1 MLLKNKNFL
10 ISIIAILILSIIS
23 IAVYVDS
30 KTLGEYEIG
39 VFGISLGADYEL
51 QSNIA
56 TGNNICGNS
65 ISIIK
70 SKICSYT
77 VLPLDSDGEVVGV
90 PYLYWDIY
98 DPSPLLKFFGSEEKQ
113 KVVSKLEIVM
123 FDHKSYPIIGDTVR
137 SAVSLNQMERIKEA
151 YIQKYG
157 TPIESGSFF
166 NWTLD
171 NGVQVSL
178 EIEKN
183 DYTLYEKWNPFL
195 SSFRDSYLVIGRYT
209 LPKSKWELLLPGATQ
224 TSKI

>member
-1 MLLKNKNFL
+1 MLLKNKKLL
-10 ISIIAILILSIIS
+10 ISIIIILVLGIITT
-23 IAVYVDS
+23 AVYVDS

-56 TGNNICGNS
+56 MGNNICANS

-98 DPSPLLKFFGSEEKQ
+98 DPSPLVKFFGSEEKQ
-113 KVVSKLEIVM
+113 KVASKLEIVM

-137 SAVSLNQMERIKEA
+137 SAVSLYQMEKLKQA
-151 YIQKYG
+151 FFSKYG
-157 TPIESGSFF
+157 TPIEMGSLF
-166 NWTLD
+166 NWRLK
-171 NGVQVSL
+171 NGVEVSL
-178 EIEKN
+178 EIQQN
-183 DYTLYEKWNPFL
+183 DYTGYEKYNPFL
-195 SSFRDSYLVIGRYT
+195 ASFRNSYLVIARYS
-209 LPKSKWELLLPGATQ
+209 LPKSKTELLLPGAAQ